1 MGGGAVLLSG
11 LLKSN
16 GYTTGALSSLVRER
30 EASYELQVSAV
41 TADDFFFFSSPNPLP
56 GISQCEASAS
66 CGLCLK
72 FAHLKIAELS
82 LVRLIFKQIC
92 RG

>member
-1 MGGGAVLLSG
+1 MGGGGAVLLSG

-41 TADDFFFFSSPNPLP
+41 TADDFFFFHPRTPCL
-56 GISQCEASAS
+56 ASHS
-66 CGLCLK
+66 VKQVL
-72 FAHLKIAELS
+72 
-82 LVRLIFKQIC
+82 LVGSVSNLHT
-92 RG
+92 